1 MGSVLQLPSQFRK
14 DCQSK
19 QQLFRG
25 EIFKILGKG
34 SGKPFMAGLY
44 ISWGGLLLETMVSF
58 ILRNFECFKWE
69 NHVFVEFL
77 PSSSSVILWV
87 KHKLMQFPIFLV
99 LFLATISWKGLHFSL
114 VGICFSV
121 GGMGFIFQWECPMG
135 NIGFDVESFQKTHK
149 MEGAVPPYPYR
160 SQTKKPI

>member
-19 QQLFRG
+19 QQLLRG
-25 EIFKILGKG
+25 EIFKILGKRG
-34 SGKPFMAGLY
+34 TFYGAPLHFM
-44 ISWGGLLLETMVSF
+44 GGLPLETMVSF

-69 NHVFVEFL
+69 NHIFVEFL

-99 LFLATISWKGLHFSL
+99 LFLRTISWKGLHFSL
-114 VGICFSV
+114 VGVCFSV
-121 GGMGFIFQWECPMG
+121 GEMGFIFQWECPHG
-135 NIGFDVESFQKTHK
+135 EHRFWCGEFSKN
-149 MEGAVPPYPYR
+149 A
-160 SQTKKPI
+160 